1 MEQNVSCHF
10 FGFTLPKSWRFR
22 HEFRADV
29 VVGTPDFPP
38 PTSASGRRDS
48 SAPCRW
54 SCDGSS
60 GTYFSLCR
68 DSKPRLA
75 SCRSSSLP
83 PNFHSGWN
91 VSNEA
96 SRTFQSLWWFSRL
109 RDVSAHW
116 SSSSSTPSSPWTRPR
131 FGSSPDW
138 SGPTWNCV
146 ERLFLLPRS
155 SWPWPEWIRAS
166 ERFWQILVALKIKD
180 TKFLSLVVSSNNFDL
195 KLIDAVELHKYV
207 NSLK

>member
-10 FGFTLPKSWRFR
+10 FGFTLPKSWRSR

-91 VSNEA
+91 VSNEG

-109 RDVSAHW
+109 RDVVTMDTSEVWFEPGLIWANVELRWKTFSSAEVFLTMTGVD
-116 SSSSSTPSSPWTRPR
+116 SRLREVLADP
-131 FGSSPDW
+131 GSSENQRYKIFK
-138 SGPTWNCV
+138 SCS
-146 ERLFLLPRS
+146 LF
-155 SWPWPEWIRAS
+155 E
-166 ERFWQILVALKIKD
+166 
-180 TKFLSLVVSSNNFDL
+180 
-195 KLIDAVELHKYV
+195 
-207 NSLK
+207 